1 MGDDEGDWLVELLT
15 YKCPLSGQTRC
26 AVDASLASH
35 RPSTDESLSNINKLY
50 VVCDIHICYC
60 CCSSFLSTLLVS
72 TFSPTQTENRESLGY
87 AILPKGKPFVTP
99 SIQCHSQLTAKTHQS
114 TWMKPEAQCT
124 LSEFYFCCL
133 LSLPPPT
140 RVKNSA

>member
-50 VVCDIHICYC
+50 VVCNIHM
-60 CCSSFLSTLLVS
+60 LLLLFFISVNLVGINI
-72 TFSPTQTENRESLGY
+72 FSNTN
-87 AILPKGKPFVTP
+87 
-99 SIQCHSQLTAKTHQS
+99 
-114 TWMKPEAQCT
+114 
-124 LSEFYFCCL
+124 
-133 LSLPPPT
+133 
-140 RVKNSA
+140 